1 VADCLEERLG
11 SCVATAPAA
20 AIGGHS
26 CSPHT
31 DPLMRPPAPE
41 LDGVGLGHT
50 SDAHVG
56 RLSVCGE
63 ARPRDHFPQAGNLDE
78 AIADLELHR
87 QESLN
92 VGRLRWFLLLARGL
106 AAP

>member
-1 VADCLEERLG
+1 
-11 SCVATAPAA
+11 
-20 AIGGHS
+20 
-26 CSPHT
+26 
-31 DPLMRPPAPE
+31 MRPPAPE

-50 SDAHVG
+50 SDARVG

-63 ARPRDHFPQAGNLDE
+63 ARPRDHFPQTGHLDE

-92 VGRLRWFLLLARGL
+92 VGRLRWFLLLARGFGRAL
-106 AAP
+106 AVRRLFTTP